1 MLRRHRLLAGI
12 VLAGLLVRVAYVL
25 ATRDWALRGDEIEYA
40 AEGRFFAAGHPWWS
54 ALPYGIPHPS
64 LWKAPAYPAWVGA
77 WFSVLG
83 PSLTLMRLAQALA
96 SCVTIVL
103 TWALGRRLWG
113 ESVGLAGAAVVAV
126 HPFAW
131 DYDVGLFPEVFAT
144 PLTLLVLLLVL
155 ERPAGPRRA
164 AVVGALVGVSLLI
177 RPTAGLLLAPV
188 LVALALRLGLRRGVA
203 LTALAGVSAA
213 LVLAPW
219 AYRNHRVAGGFV
231 PVSIQDSALYG
242 TFNDD
247 AAHDRTYPW
256 AWRPVT
262 RRDLD
267 LFRRAQ
273 PLGDVALRSRLLQRA
288 RSYIADHPASL
299 ADAFFWNGLSPAV
312 GRPPP
317 RPRAR
322 GRADQRALAAPHR
335 DRPRPALD
343 PAAARAARALARPA
357 PARARLAPGRPRPR
371 RRRGVLHRRGDPLP
385 RPLRARHRAARRL
398 RGIHG
403 MAPIRGS
410 SGSGSASRGSRL
422 ISSATR

>member
-299 ADAFFWNGLSPAV
+299 ADAFFWNGLSRLWDVRRPARV
-312 GRPPP
+312 LEDAQINGRS
-317 RPRAR
+317 RPLTAIALALHWILLPLALLGLWRAR
-322 GRADQRALAAPHR
+322 RRPALVWPLVALALAA
-335 DRPRPALD
+335 AVVFST
-343 PAAARAARALARPA
+343 AAATRYRVPFEPVIALLAASGVFTGWRRSADPPAPGARRAAR
-357 PARARLAPGRPRPR
+357 G
-371 RRRGVLHRRGDPLP
+371 
-385 RPLRARHRAARRL
+385 
-398 RGIHG
+398 
-403 MAPIRGS
+403 
-410 SGSGSASRGSRL
+410 
-422 ISSATR
+422 